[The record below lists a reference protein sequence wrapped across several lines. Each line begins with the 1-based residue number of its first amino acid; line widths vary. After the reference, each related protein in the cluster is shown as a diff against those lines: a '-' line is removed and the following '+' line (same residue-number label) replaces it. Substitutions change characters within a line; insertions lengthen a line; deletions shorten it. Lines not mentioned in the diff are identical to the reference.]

1 MISAVEKILSRKD
14 LGFWQLPERDSIWRD
29 SVEFGR
35 DLRRTCDHLVV
46 LGMGGS
52 ALGGKCLVE
61 CLTEVSSGGSAE
73 KSSQVTFLSNTDPT
87 GFERTLNSRKNLEAA
102 HFLAI
107 SKSGTTLE
115 LACMIDV
122 LTSRLHKGDLA
133 KRLSVITEP
142 AGHDGKNPLRRFAE
156 ERGLRVVDHPRDVGG
171 RFSALSPVGLI
182 PAAFAGVDLK
192 ALREGAKRALADRKN
207 VEDLATSLAASFK
220 RGEVVTAFWSYVDEL
235 HAFLPWLQQL
245 WAESLGKS
253 KQRNGKKCAVVTS
266 VPTIYE
272 GTCDQ
277 HSVLQQLMEG
287 LTPTAVVFFREKK
300 KKSAGPQLT
309 GNTLGDYSY
318 LNSFHLGEVFD
329 VQSRATEQALKEVG
343 RTTIDIEFEQFSA
356 STLGYLLMTF
366 ELVIGA
372 LGELLDIDV
381 FNQPGVELGKK
392 ITKAKLQEEAQ

>member
-1 MISAVEKILSRKD
+1 MASAVEKILSRKD
-14 LGFWQLPERDSIWRD
+14 LGFWQLPEREFIWQGAE
-29 SVEFGR
+29 EFGR
-35 DLRRTCDHLVV
+35 NLRRTFDHLIV

-61 CLTEVSSGGSAE
+61 CLASAPN
-73 KSSQVTFLSNTDPT
+73 VTFVSNTDPT
-87 GFERTLNSRKNLEAA
+87 GFERVLNNPKYLESA
-102 HFLAI
+102 HFMAI
-107 SKSGTTLE
+107 SKSGMTLE

-122 LTSRLHKGDLA
+122 LMSRINKKDLS

-142 AGHDGKNPLRRFAE
+142 PGQDASVNSLRRFAE
-156 ERGLRVVDHPRDVGG
+156 ECALQVVDHPLDVGG
-171 RFSALSPVGLI
+171 RFSALTPVGLV

-192 ALREGAKRALADRKN
+192 AIREGAKRALTDRKN
-207 VEDLATSLAASFK
+207 VEGLATRFAASFE
-220 RGEVVTAFWSYVDEL
+220 RGEAVTAFWSYVDEL

-253 KQRNGKKCAVVTS
+253 KQRNGKRCAVVTS

-287 LTPTAVVFFREKK
+287 LTPTAVVFFREKMK
-300 KKSAGPQLT
+300 RSAGPQLT
-309 GNTLGDYSY
+309 GNTIGGYSY

-329 VQSRATEQALKEVG
+329 TQSRSTEQALKEVG

-356 STLGYLLMTF
+356 STLGHLMMTF

-392 ITKAKLQEEAQ
+392 ITKAKLQETAQ